1 MYVYKARV
9 TAVYDADTITVDV
22 DLGFHAWLRKV
33 KVRLYGIDA
42 PEMRGVERPD
52 GLVSRDWMRRE
63 ILGKDIVMRTYKD
76 GTGKGKYGRWLA
88 EIYRAESDAVS
99 LNQELVSKG
108 LADPASY

>member
-9 TAVYDADTITVDV
+9 VAVYDADTITVDV
-22 DLGFHAWLRKV
+22 DLGFHSWLKKV

-42 PEMRGVERPD
+42 PEVRGVERPE
-52 GLVSRDWMRRE
+52 GLRSRDWLREE
-63 ILGKDIVMRTYKD
+63 ILNKEVILQTYKD

-88 EIYRAESDAVS
+88 DLFRVEGDPVS
-99 LNQELVSKG
+99 INQELINNG